1 MKSKM
6 EKERALE
13 VTKRA
18 GERKRERESQE
29 MKRAENQEKVSKTE
43 SA

>member
-18 GERKRERESQE
+18 GERKRERKEFLWGGGE
-29 MKRAENQEKVSKTE
+29 EREKRERVKR
-43 SA
+43 